1 MSESL
6 LPLVL
11 FAVTMF
17 FTPGPNNV
25 MLTTSG
31 AAFGFRRTFPH
42 LLGVA
47 LGFPVMFLAVGLGLG
62 AAFTAIPGLQ
72 RLIALIG
79 GSYLLYLAWRIAT
92 LPAPATDAAG
102 EGEEAKTRARP
113 LSFLQAAVFQWANP
127 KGWVMVISTLATFT
141 SPRSLEAGDQRL
153 GQILV
158 IVVVFIAVGLASS
171 AAWAGFGVAIGQWLG
186 VSARRR
192 ALFNGTM
199 AGLLVLSI
207 VPMLA

>member
-47 LGFPVMFLAVGLGLG
+47 LGFPLMFVAVGLGLG

-79 GSYLLYLAWRIAT
+79 GCYLLYLAWRIAT
-92 LPAPATDAAG
+92 LPTTAPATDAAG
-102 EGEEAKTRARP
+102 EGKKAKARARP
-113 LSFLQAAVFQWANP
+113 LGFLQAAAFQWANP
-127 KGWVMVISTLATFT
+127 KGWVIVISALATFT
-141 SPRSLEAGDQRL
+141 SPSSLDAGDQRL
-153 GQILV
+153 AQILV

-171 AAWAGFGVAIGQWLG
+171 AA
-186 VSARRR
+186 
-192 ALFNGTM
+192 
-199 AGLLVLSI
+199 
-207 VPMLA
+207 